1 MGLFYE
7 AEKTFEELM
16 DEKKNFVFIGES
28 GSGKSELVLNVAL
41 KLAERTGK
49 PVDLFDLD
57 QTKPLYRSRDM
68 KEEFAKRG
76 VNIIYQ
82 DQYLDAP
89 VMVGGVRVSLVSDNY
104 TLLDIGGGHQAAKFA
119 GAYADLLSKDD
130 SVPVYIIN
138 PYRPWTRDVDSI
150 DGTMRHILGSMRL
163 DHIYILGNP
172 NLGYSTTVNE
182 FMDGLEK
189 IDELLDGFTAV
200 NSACVRRDI
209 FEEAQAKTDKA
220 LVPIDLFLT
229 YSWVD

>member
-1 MGLFYE
+1 
-7 AEKTFEELM
+7 
-16 DEKKNFVFIGES
+16 
-28 GSGKSELVLNVAL
+28 
-41 KLAERTGK
+41 
-49 PVDLFDLD
+49 
-57 QTKPLYRSRDM
+57 
-68 KEEFAKRG
+68 
-76 VNIIYQ
+76 
-82 DQYLDAP
+82 
-89 VMVGGVRVSLVSDNY
+89 
-104 TLLDIGGGHQAAKFA
+104 
-119 GAYADLLSKDD
+119 
-130 SVPVYIIN
+130 
-138 PYRPWTRDVDSI
+138 
-150 DGTMRHILGSMRL
+150 MRL